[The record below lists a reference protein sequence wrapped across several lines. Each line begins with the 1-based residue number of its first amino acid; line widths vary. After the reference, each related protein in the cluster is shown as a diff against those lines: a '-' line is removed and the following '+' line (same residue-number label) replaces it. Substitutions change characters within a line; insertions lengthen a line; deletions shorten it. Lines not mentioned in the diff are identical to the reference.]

1 MTFSDTH
8 ALPLTVAY
16 HYCFLGGDFEIVAS
30 GFVSTNKEQECLV
43 LCSLDSEKVLTLS
56 WCGLTPTSMDP
67 LTYDSPV
74 VH

>member
-1 MTFSDTH
+1 MTFSDIH

-56 WCGLTPTSMDP
+56 
-67 LTYDSPV
+67 
-74 VH
+74 